1 MARFDRGSKPERRK
15 PRGFGGRRERDNDS
29 DGFDRPRGG
38 RPGGF
43 ERRSPRDREMYKII
57 CDKCGKESEV
67 PFKPTSS
74 KPIYCRDCF
83 KKEDS
88 REGGR
93 PGSGG
98 SAKEFDE
105 INMKLNKIMKALDI
119 E

>member
-1 MARFDRGSKPERRK
+1 MESAPDWCLSRQ
-15 PRGFGGRRERDNDS
+15 
-29 DGFDRPRGG
+29 
-38 RPGGF
+38 
-43 ERRSPRDREMYKII
+43 RSWGVGIPVFY